1 MKPLSVRGLQ
11 LESVGQPES
20 STTTL
25 RSTSLKQ
32 CSLMTNAAYKNQVN
46 ADTRRE
52 VGSIEFLAVFP
63 RGGDDSSGTLDPLAS
78 QS

>member
-1 MKPLSVRGLQ
+1 
-11 LESVGQPES
+11 
-20 STTTL
+20 
-25 RSTSLKQ
+25 
-32 CSLMTNAAYKNQVN
+32 MTNAAYNNQVN